1 MDSSHRMPNSYVDER
16 AASEIDSLP
25 NGGEATP
32 GIAPVRVVVGVS
44 GGIAAYKSAHLVRFL
59 KESGHI
65 VHVIPTKTA
74 LQFVGKATWEAL
86 SGNPVYTE
94 VFEGTDEVMHVR
106 LGREADLVIVAPATA
121 DLMARAASG
130 RADDMLTATLLTT
143 TKPVLFAPAMHTE
156 MWMHPA
162 TQENVRLLRERGN
175 VVLNPAVGRLTG
187 KDTGAGRLP
196 EPEDIFSAA
205 LSVLRANINNEDP
218 LDLAGLKVAISAGGT
233 REPLD
238 PVRFLGNRS
247 TGHQGWALAQA
258 AAGRGAEVRVI
269 AANVTLPTPHGVERI
284 DIENARELQ
293 DAMNDAATWADV
305 VIMAAAVADYRPVND
320 AQTKQKKAE
329 DGSAPVVEL
338 VQNPDIL
345 AGLVR
350 DRQTSGTGPKVIVGF
365 AAETGDDAG
374 SVLDYGRAKAVR
386 KGADLLV
393 INQVG
398 SGIGFGDIESAV
410 TVVDGEGE
418 IVAEAAGSK
427 ADIADALW
435 DAINVRRSG

>member
-1 MDSSHRMPNSYVDER
+1 MDSSDRMPKAYVDER
-16 AASEIDSLP
+16 AAIEID
-25 NGGEATP
+25 ATP
-32 GIAPVRVVVGVS
+32 GLAPIRVVVGVA
-44 GGIAAYKSAHLVRFL
+44 GGIAAYKIAHLVRFF
-59 KESGHI
+59 KESGHQ
-65 VHVIPTKTA
+65 VHVVPTRTA

-86 SGNPVYTE
+86 SGNPVYTD

-106 LGREADLVIVAPATA
+106 LGREADLVVVAPATA

-156 MWMHPA
+156 MWFHPA
-162 TQENVRLLRERGN
+162 TQENVRLLRDRGN
-175 VVLNPAVGRLTG
+175 VVLNPASGRLTG
-187 KDTGAGRLP
+187 KDTGTGRLP
-196 EPEDIFSAA
+196 EPEDIFSSA
-205 LSVLRANINNEDP
+205 LSVLRANINNDDP

-258 AAGRGAEVRVI
+258 AVARGAEVRVV
-269 AANVTLPTPHGVERI
+269 AANVTLPTPHGVERV
-284 DIENARELQ
+284 DAEDARELESE
-293 DAMNDAATWADV
+293 MRDAAQWADV
-305 VIMAAAVADYRPVND
+305 VVMAAAVADYRPASD
-320 AQTKQKKAE
+320 AQTKLKKAE
-329 DGSAPVVEL
+329 DGSAPTVEL

-345 AGLVR
+345 AGLVQSR
-350 DRQTSGTGPKVIVGF
+350 KTSGAGPALIVGF
-365 AAETGDDAG
+365 AAETGDDDG
-374 SVLDYGRAKAVR
+374 SVLDYGRAKARR

-398 SGIGFGDIESAV
+398 EAIGFGDIESAV
-410 TVVDGEGE
+410 TVVDASGEV
-418 IVAEAAGSK
+418 VAEAAGTK